1 MSDENK
7 SMFLYVAAYNDE
19 ASAEKDFESLMELR
33 KEGWVGTYDAGI
45 VSKDAEGKLNI
56 SRHTDSTGKGV
67 RRGLV
72 IGVLL
77 GVIFPPSVLAGGLI
91 GAGTG
96 AAIGHSFNDIS
107 KDDLKELGEF
117 LEKNQSA
124 LVVVGESKVEEMV
137 RKAVKQAVKDYKKE
151 FNADVKEYNKELDDL
166 IKEI

>member
-19 ASAEKDFESLMELR
+19 AAASQDFDSLMELR

-45 VSKDAEGKLNI
+45 VSKDSEGKLNI
-56 SRHTDSTGKGV
+56 KRNTDSTGKGV

-77 GVIFPPSVLAGGLI
+77 GVIFPPSVLAGALV

-96 AAIGHSFNDIS
+96 AVIGKSFNEIS

-124 LVVVGESKVEEMV
+124 LVVIGESKVEEMV
-137 RKAVKQAVKDYKKE
+137 RKAVKQSVKDYKKE
-151 FNADVKEYNKELDDL
+151 FNADVKEYNKELDEL